1 MKVEYSYYKDNPC
14 MIVKGTDFMR
24 TLKDK
29 EEYDL
34 LGIAVE
40 GFCSRI
46 ESLVHFNNEVN
57 KAIKYWLG
65 KNGIVMY
72 VLQER
77 WRGNRCLGTWCEVYV
92 QNGPRLI
99 DIVISDDYGNSYIL
113 HGEEPKKNE

>member
-1 MKVEYSYYKDNPC
+1 
-14 MIVKGTDFMR
+14 
-24 TLKDK
+24 
-29 EEYDL
+29 
-34 LGIAVE
+34 
-40 GFCSRI
+40 
-46 ESLVHFNNEVN
+46 
-57 KAIKYWLG
+57 
-65 KNGIVMY
+65 MY

>member
-14 MIVKGTDFMR
+14 MVVKGTDFMR
-24 TLKDK
+24 ALKDK

-46 ESLVHFNNEVN
+46 ESAVHFNNEVN

-65 KNGIVMY
+65 KNGIVT
-72 VLQER
+72 
-77 WRGNRCLGTWCEVYV
+77 GTDMNCDSDR
-92 QNGPRLI
+92 NGQIKLYR
-99 DIVISDDYGNSYIL
+99 N
-113 HGEEPKKNE
+113 

>member
-14 MIVKGTDFMR
+14 MVVKGTDFMR
-24 TLKDK
+24 ALKDK

-46 ESLVHFNNEVN
+46 ESPVHFNDEVN
-57 KAIKYWLG
+57 KAIKHWLG

-72 VLQER
+72 VLQES
-77 WRGNRCLGTWCEVYV
+77 WRGNRCLGTWCEVYI